1 MGYTNSIFE
10 GPEGTF
16 LEEDGRGLVVLRRST
31 ALCWSRQGWMLGPN
45 GDIVMNPWYSGTCTV
60 LKKPGYPQPWNLYS
74 GLWTPEEIYTW
85 CLEHVSSVSNLYQSP
100 RWDTQMASK
109 YSLITANTC
118 NDKGHMTLVPNRHK
132 SVSCFK
138 SGSGLR
144 VIPAADITGRL
155 PWGVNLR
162 ANNKFGRD
170 DRQPGRRFWVVPG
183 RPNGSIP
190 VDRTGCVT
198 LGTLGWWPIRIQW
211 PCIVPERLSLFF
223 SLLGPLFARSLSFS
237 LPFHLFFSFF
247 ISNCQHFSLSLSLFF
262 HFPFSKVPFY
272 SVSLLSLFFVF
283 WPLLGC
289 PHSFYTIS

>member
-10 GPEGTF
+10 GLEGTF

-118 NDKGHMTLVPNRHK
+118 NDKGHMALVPNKHK

-211 PCIVPERLSLFF
+211 PCTVPERLSLF
-223 SLLGPLFARSLSFS
+223 SLSWAPSS
-237 LPFHLFFSFF
+237 LGLSLSLSRFIFSFLSLYPTAN
-247 ISNCQHFSLSLSLFF
+247 ISLSLSLS
-262 HFPFSKVPFY
+262 FSI
-272 SVSLLSLFFVF
+272 SLSQKSLSTAYRCCL
-283 WPLLGC
+283 
-289 PHSFYTIS
+289 SFLSFGPY